1 MAPVRCPCKLR
12 PHHSRVHRLS
22 SSRSVFSRIWI
33 LLLIVFIDM
42 VGFGIML
49 PYMPFW
55 AERFGASESAVTLLM
70 SVYAFFQFFC
80 AFPLG
85 WISDRWGR
93 KPILALSIFGSVLS
107 FSLLAVADSLWM
119 LFLARGLGG
128 VMGANIAVAMAY
140 VADVTEA
147 EERAKGMGLMGAA
160 FGLGFILGPA
170 FGGLL
175 AMGDPGNVDH
185 RLAFYLA
192 AGVCAVATVLT
203 LILLKEPERLGAA
216 IQHGLM
222 TRLRTFGE
230 VLREPLV
237 LLPILIGTISGV
249 AMAGLEGTYALW
261 VERAHGWGPFEVGLV
276 FAYIGAILVVVQGGA
291 VGPVAARF
299 GEAKMLMA
307 GLVVLCLGMALIP
320 PSVNVFMVGV
330 SGALV
335 AIGYA
340 FCDPAISS
348 LISRNSP
355 ADKQGAVMGV
365 LQSANSMVRVIGPA
379 IAGVLFQYLGR
390 DAPYISGAIIVA
402 LAALLAVRLLR
413 SISVAAAKAEI
424 PTSAD

>member
-1 MAPVRCPCKLR
+1 
-12 PHHSRVHRLS
+12 LS
-22 SSRSVFSRIWI
+22 SSPSVFGRIWV
-33 LLLIVFIDM
+33 LLLVVFIDM

-55 AERFGASESAVTLLM
+55 AEKFGATETAVTALM
-70 SVYAFFQFFC
+70 SIYAFFQFFC

-93 KPILALSIFGSVLS
+93 KPILALSIFGSVIS

-119 LFLARGLGG
+119 MFLSRGLGG

-147 EERAKGMGLMGAA
+147 DERAKGMGLMGAA

-175 AMGDPGNVDH
+175 SMGDPAQADH
-185 RLAFYLA
+185 RLAFGIA
-192 AGVCAVATVLT
+192 AGVCAFATVMT
-203 LILLKEPERLGAA
+203 LVVLKEPARHKEA
-216 IQHGLM
+216 IAHGLIA
-222 TRLRTFGE
+222 RLRTFSE
-230 VLREPLV
+230 VLRQPLV
-237 LLPILIGTISGV
+237 LLPILIGTIAGV

-261 VERAHGWGPFEVGLV
+261 VERAHGWGPFEVGLF
-276 FAYIGAILVVVQGGA
+276 FAYIGTVLVLVQGGA

-299 GEAKMLMA
+299 GEARMLMA
-307 GLVVLCLGMALIP
+307 GLIILCLGMALIP
-320 PSVNVFMVGV
+320 PSLSIVMVGI

-348 LISRNSP
+348 LISRNAP
-355 ADKQGAVMGV
+355 PDRQGAVMGV
-365 LQSANSMVRVIGPA
+365 LQSANSLVRIVGPVF
-379 IAGVLFQYLGR
+379 AGALFQFLGR
-390 DAPYISGAIIVA
+390 DAPYVSGAIIVA

-413 SISVAAAKAEI
+413 ANDRAADAARAQSET
-424 PTSAD
+424 PGR

>member
-1 MAPVRCPCKLR
+1 
-12 PHHSRVHRLS
+12 LS
-22 SSRSVFSRIWI
+22 SSSVFSRIWV
-33 LLLIVFIDM
+33 LLLVVFVDM

-55 AERFGASESAVTLLM
+55 AEKFGATESTVTLLM
-70 SVYAFFQFFC
+70 SVYAFCQFFC

-85 WISDRWGR
+85 WISDKWGR
-93 KPILALSIFGSVLS
+93 KPILAFSIFGSVIS
-107 FSLLAVADSLWM
+107 FTLLAVADSLWM
-119 LFLARGLGG
+119 MFLSRGLGG

-140 VADVTEA
+140 VADVTES
-147 EERAKGMGLMGAA
+147 EERAKGMGFMGAA

-175 AMGDPGNVDH
+175 AMGDADNVDH
-185 RLAFYLA
+185 RLAFFFA
-192 AGVCAVATVLT
+192 AGICGVATVMTLT
-203 LILLKEPERLGAA
+203 VLKEPERHGAA
-216 IQHGLM
+216 ITHGLM
-222 TRLRTFGE
+222 TRLRTFAE

-261 VERAHGWGPFEVGLV
+261 VERAHGWGPFEVGLF
-276 FAYIGAILVVVQGGA
+276 FAYIGTILVIVQGGA
-291 VGPVAARF
+291 VGPFAARF
-299 GEAKMLMA
+299 GEAKMLMT
-307 GLVVLCLGMALIP
+307 GLVVLCLGMALVP
-320 PSVNVFMVGV
+320 PSVNIFLVGV

-355 ADKQGAVMGV
+355 PDKQGAVMGV
-365 LQSANSMVRVIGPA
+365 LQSANSLVRIIGPA
-379 IAGVLFQYLGR
+379 IAGLLFQYLGR

-402 LAALLAVRLLR
+402 LAALLALRLLR
-413 SISVAAAKAEI
+413 ANGAGHTAAASSETPA
-424 PTSAD
+424 AD